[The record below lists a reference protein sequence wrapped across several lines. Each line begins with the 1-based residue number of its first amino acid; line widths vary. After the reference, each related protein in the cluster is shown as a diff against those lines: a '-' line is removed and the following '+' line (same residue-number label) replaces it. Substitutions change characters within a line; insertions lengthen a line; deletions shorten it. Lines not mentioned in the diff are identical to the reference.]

1 MNRFFKFLFIFCVSF
16 GALFCGAFFY
26 ILHNHTIDFSPL
38 EHYNPGKASILL
50 DDEGNEWARFQ
61 LDKREPIKLHQMPAH
76 LINAFIATEDHEFFL
91 HGGISWRGI
100 IRSMIV
106 NTYRGRK
113 VQGASTITQQ
123 LVRLLFFDAKKT
135 FERKVKEQLY
145 AILIE
150 RQFTKEQILETY
162 LNHVYFGCGIYGV
175 QAASHRFWGKSVD
188 KISIAQA
195 ATLAGILRSPGNY
208 CPLLFPLSCEKRRN
222 VVLSLMAKND
232 FISADEYQQAKS
244 EHLEISA
251 KETAILAPHLRETIR
266 LFLEELLGKQA
277 LYYEGLIIQTT
288 LNRRI
293 QKEAESIFKKQC
305 ENLKKTLRPDV
316 DGGLI
321 SMDVQTGEIKALI
334 GGFDYA
340 TSKFNRALQAK
351 RQIGSILKPLIYAA
365 ALQAGINFAQTEIDE
380 PFELPQTNGK
390 IWSPRNYNEE
400 FNGQITLA
408 YGLSH
413 SNNISAIKTLLKIGA
428 KPIIDLAKKCHI
440 QGPFH
445 EYPSLAL
452 GCIDSTLKEVVG
464 MFNVFANSGIFI
476 EPHFIKWVKNEW
488 GTKIFKYNPSQ
499 SVVMDPKISGQVA
512 RVMMLSLERI
522 HKNWNGPWL
531 NCAAISKTG
540 TTNDSRVCWYA
551 GSTPTLTTAVY
562 IGCDDNNSMGQNIYP
577 ARTAF
582 PIWFG
587 VNKKIGSTQ
596 AFFNF
601 DPALKEITIDENTGL
616 LSYLN
621 APGAI
626 QIFVQ
631 G

>member
-1 MNRFFKFLFIFCVSF
+1 MNRFLKFIFISSIIS
-16 GALFCGAFFY
+16 GSLFCGAFFY

-61 LDKREPIKLHQMPAH
+61 LDKREPVTLAQMPPH

-100 IRSMIV
+100 IRSIIV
-106 NTYRGRK
+106 NAYRGRK

-162 LNHVYFGCGIYGV
+162 LNHVYFGAGIYGV
-175 QAASHRFWGKSVD
+175 QAACQRFWGISVEN
-188 KISIAQA
+188 ISIGQA

-208 CPLLFPLSCEKRRN
+208 CPLLFPASSEKRRN
-222 VVLSLMAKND
+222 VVLSLMVKHT
-232 FISADEYQQAKS
+232 FISADEYHNAKT
-244 EHLEISA
+244 EQLGLVA
-251 KETAILAPHLRETIR
+251 KESTILAPHLRETIR

-277 LYYEGLIIQTT
+277 LYYDGLIIQTT
-288 LNRRI
+288 LNRSI
-293 QKEAESIFKKQC
+293 QQDAEAIFKKHC
-305 ENLKKTLRPDV
+305 ENLKKKLRPDI

-321 SMDVQTGEIKALI
+321 SMDVQSGEIKALI
-334 GGFDYA
+334 GGYDYG

-365 ALQAGINFAQTEIDE
+365 ALEQGINFTETEIDE
-380 PFELPQTNGK
+380 PFDMPQPNGTV
-390 IWSPRNYNEE
+390 WSPLNYNDE

-413 SNNISAIKTLLKIGA
+413 SNNISAIKTLLRVGA
-428 KPIIDLAKKCHI
+428 KPIINLAKKCHI

-452 GCIDSTLKEVVG
+452 GCIDSTLKEAVG
-464 MFNVFANSGIFI
+464 MFNVFANSGVFI

-488 GTKIFKYNPSQ
+488 GTKIYKYNPSKT
-499 SVVMDPKISGQVA
+499 VVMDPKMSGQVSK
-512 RVMMLSLERI
+512 VLMLALERI
-522 HKNWNGPWL
+522 HKNWKGPWL
-531 NCAAISKTG
+531 NCQAMSKTG

-587 VNKKIGSTQ
+587 LNRKVNSAQKQ
-596 AFFNF
+596 FNF
-601 DPALKEITIDENTGL
+601 DPSLKEIIIDERTGRET
-616 LSYLN
+616 YPN
-621 APGAI
+621 AEGAI
-626 QIFVQ
+626 KIFVQ
-631 G
+631 